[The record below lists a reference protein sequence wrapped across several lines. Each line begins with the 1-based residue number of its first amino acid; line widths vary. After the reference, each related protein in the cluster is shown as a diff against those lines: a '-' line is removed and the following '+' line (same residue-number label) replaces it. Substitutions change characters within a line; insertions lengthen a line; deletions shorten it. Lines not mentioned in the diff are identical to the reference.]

1 MKVGDLVKTHRGNL
15 AFITEI
21 GCDWCNIVF
30 LRSGNH
36 RTGFPIE
43 WIRGVHEPA
52 PWVIK

>member
-21 GCDWCNIVF
+21 ACDWCNIVF
-30 LRSGNH
+30 LRSGFH

-43 WIRGVHEPA
+43 WIR
-52 PWVIK
+52 VIK